1 MPRPLFRLGDVVVT
15 PDAASALHRHEVLP
29 ERLLARHWS
38 GDWGDLDANDQAAND
53 TTVRDGGRIR
63 SAYRV
68 GDDPDPIVIVTEPD
82 RSATTIGRLV
92 RR

>member
-15 PDAASALHRHEVLP
+15 PDAAAALRRHQVLP
-29 ERLLARHWS
+29 ERLLARHWA
-38 GDWGDLDANDQAAND
+38 GDWGDLDPNDRAADD
-53 TTVRDGGRIR
+53 TAVHHGGRIR
-63 SAYRV
+63 SAYSI

-82 RSATTIGRLV
+82 RSTTTIGRLV